1 MRINQNNIYST
12 ALESNIMFVDMNC
25 FFPSCEQQVNYWLRH
40 RPIGVC
46 VYTGKQGAVIALSKE
61 AKKKGIKPARLDEIM
76 KLHPEFIPL
85 ETNPARYREFHI
97 KIMKVLKHFTDDVVP
112 KSVDEAVLN
121 FSSYRLHYKD
131 LKQVGI
137 DIKKKIKEDVG
148 DWFTCS
154 IGIAPNAFLAKLA
167 SDIKKP
173 DGLILITPETID
185 GVLDKLKLTDLPGIA
200 KNMAMRLVDGGIQ
213 SPLQMRHTPPDR
225 LRKVC
230 KSVVGEYWHY
240 RLNFL
245 EVDIATDDYKSM
257 QAMRQISKEQRQSLE
272 TMYDILRALCV
283 QLEKRMMRHELKAH
297 FLAFSCNYEEG
308 GCYTDYVRT
317 DITIQGA
324 IEMQNIILGRIKDKE
339 QGHNC
344 AKIFNCDITR
354 MTVWVTDFEDSEY
367 IQYALFG
374 DTLHKDNLRKV
385 AYSIKDQFGF
395 EKIQLAGELTG
406 TPVMKDVIG
415 FGSIKDLIP
424 QEKKLFG
431 PVIKKK
437 SYQESVM
444 IPDQDFMN
452 YKDE

>member
-1 MRINQNNIYST
+1 LRINQNNIYST

-76 KLHPEFIPL
+76 KLHPEFVPL
-85 ETNPARYREFHI
+85 ETNPARYREFHV
-97 KIMKVLKHFTDDVVP
+97 KIMKVLKQFTDDVVP

-121 FSSYRLHYKD
+121 FSSYRLHHKD
-131 LKQVGI
+131 LKQVAL

-308 GCYTDYVRT
+308 GYYTDYVRT

-339 QGHNC
+339 QADNC
-344 AKIFNCDITR
+344 AKIFSCDITR
-354 MTVWVTDFEDSEY
+354 MTVWVTDFEGSEY

-374 DTLHKDNLRKV
+374 DNLRKDNLRKV
-385 AYSIKDQFGF
+385 VYSIKDQFGF

-424 QEKKLFG
+424 QEKKLVE
-431 PVIKKK
+431 PIVKKEVK
-437 SYQESVM
+437 QESVM
-444 IPDQDFMN
+444 IPDEDFIE
-452 YKDE
+452 YKDL